1 MSSLLTEIT
10 PLSEKDCFYIV
21 ERHKSEFLFP
31 LHRHR
36 DYELNFI
43 ENGRGV
49 RRVVGDSVEE
59 IGDYEL
65 TLVAGESLVHA
76 WEQGSCTY
84 SDVREITIQFAPEL
98 FSPELLGKNQFSS
111 IRKMLARAEHGL
123 TFSLKTIMKVY
134 SMLDILASQ
143 TERFEQFLCF
153 LKILNELSLAEDSRV
168 LASSAFAK
176 VEGDVE
182 SRRINKVKQYIS
194 EHYNEEVRLEFEQT
208 LGAQDMNAKWLDL
221 IRNSKM
227 LLANT
232 ISGDGQAVAE
242 AISKLRE
249 TEYAPTFYNDEQSLR
264 YIIKFAYIACIGQYM
279 KVEEL
284 PSGKGIADVVYLP
297 KHRSSLPALVIE
309 LKWNQTAGGAI
320 EQIKERSYPA
330 ILKEYQ
336 DEIILV
342 GINYDTKTKEHSCVI
357 QKMI

>member
-1 MSSLLTEIT
+1 MPALLTEIT

-31 LHRHR
+31 LHTHR
-36 DYELNFI
+36 DFELNFI

-76 WEQGSCTY
+76 WDQGSCTNP
-84 SDVREITIQFAPEL
+84 DVREVTIQFAPEL

-111 IRKMLARAEHGL
+111 IRKMLARANHGL

-182 SRRINKVKQYIS
+182 SRRINKVKQYIR
-194 EHYNEEVRLEFEQT
+194 EHYNEEVRLDDLSSIAGMSTSAFCRFFKTHTGRTVMDYLIDIRLGTAARLLVDTTAPISEICWQCGFNNLSNFNRIFKAKRGYTPRDFRT
-208 LGAQDMNAKWLDL
+208 LFKKN
-221 IRNSKM
+221 R
-227 LLANT
+227 
-232 ISGDGQAVAE
+232 V
-242 AISKLRE
+242 
-249 TEYAPTFYNDEQSLR
+249 F
-264 YIIKFAYIACIGQYM
+264 
-279 KVEEL
+279 V
-284 PSGKGIADVVYLP
+284 
-297 KHRSSLPALVIE
+297 
-309 LKWNQTAGGAI
+309 
-320 EQIKERSYPA
+320 
-330 ILKEYQ
+330 
-336 DEIILV
+336 
-342 GINYDTKTKEHSCVI
+342 
-357 QKMI
+357 